1 MILFQINAT
10 DRQFMRKYLTQ
21 YFELGGFIV
30 NANHSDFPLRNLS
43 ENPDVLKNL
52 FLSIQEYLYDLFP
65 SVFSLGEEYLESR
78 AACDAFFWD
87 TIIALFCQL
96 KYSESKPTSIREF
109 YNSNLS
115 NYGVKY
121 NSYTGYF
128 KEYIFSQPIGEFIG
142 IKPLHTLPE
151 KNTAHPKRLI
161 RDCFPIQQYALI
173 HSYRKSPYCREGHA
187 EMKQSSNIRF
197 DAIEFLEYLLPET
210 YNIRKYY
217 TISKNYKEY
226 KSMIQN
232 MIHTGSNC
240 FAEGRS
246 HSITFD
252 VQLTDYIMEQFYNYN
267 TYSLAA
273 SQEKIVAPFLTMK
286 RKYSRL
292 SSEIAKASDHLLKAN
307 LFDADQ
313 SSNYS
318 ARRIKAVGM
327 LPYDQQIAELSEE
340 YKSVFNM
347 LNTMASTTLISS
359 VLFRQH
365 VIYQLLMT
373 EKWVESYVRE
383 MTVTPSDLDEEA
395 SSSLET
401 EQGGYRFEQEEP
413 FNPIPYLANVY
424 IPLVQEFFL
433 QVLLHHFQNSSNANP
448 IHKLIQS
455 LDQLLRNNTEKWAIK
470 DTISSFYGG
479 ASPQSAKDVLG
490 IMFELSR
497 QQYRSV
503 EAIQQEQAKLNY
515 RRLSEPDY
523 FHANLFPHI
532 QAELSQL

>member
-1 MILFQINAT
+1 
-10 DRQFMRKYLTQ
+10 
-21 YFELGGFIV
+21 
-30 NANHSDFPLRNLS
+30 
-43 ENPDVLKNL
+43 
-52 FLSIQEYLYDLFP
+52 
-65 SVFSLGEEYLESR
+65 
-78 AACDAFFWD
+78 
-87 TIIALFCQL
+87 
-96 KYSESKPTSIREF
+96 
-109 YNSNLS
+109 
-115 NYGVKY
+115 
-121 NSYTGYF
+121 
-128 KEYIFSQPIGEFIG
+128 
-142 IKPLHTLPE
+142 
-151 KNTAHPKRLI
+151 
-161 RDCFPIQQYALI
+161 
-173 HSYRKSPYCREGHA
+173 
-187 EMKQSSNIRF
+187 MKQSRNIRF

-210 YNIRKYY
+210 YNVRKYY
-217 TISKNYKEY
+217 TISKNYQEY
-226 KSMIQN
+226 KSLIQN
-232 MIHTGSNC
+232 MINTGSNC
-240 FAEGRS
+240 FATGRS

-273 SQEKIVAPFLTMK
+273 SQEKVVAPFLTMK

-307 LFDADQ
+307 LFGNIEVEPTDIKDIIGVERIDAKDDGTTGVKDKVTTDVNDADQ
-313 SSNYS
+313 SSNYL
-318 ARRIKAVGM
+318 ARRIKAVRM
-327 LPYDQQIAELSEE
+327 LPYGPQIAEFSEE
-340 YKSVFNM
+340 YRSVFDM

-365 VIYQLLMT
+365 IIYQLLMT
-373 EKWVESYVRE
+373 EKWVESYARA
-383 MTVTPSDLDEEA
+383 MTASPSDLDGEV

-401 EQGGYRFEQEEP
+401 EQGGYRFEMEEP

-433 QVLLHHFQNSSNANP
+433 QVLLHHFQNSSNTNP
-448 IHKLIQS
+448 IYKLIQS
-455 LDQLLRNNTEKWAIK
+455 LDQLLRNNTEEWAIR